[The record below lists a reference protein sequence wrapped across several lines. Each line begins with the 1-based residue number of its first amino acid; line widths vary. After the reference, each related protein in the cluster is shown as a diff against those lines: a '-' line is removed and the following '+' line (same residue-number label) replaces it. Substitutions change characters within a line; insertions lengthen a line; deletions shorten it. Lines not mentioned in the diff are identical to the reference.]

1 MYILD
6 KYVCSVCKYDQYV
19 GETVKSLRDR
29 LNGHRKGMKNPF
41 PDNRFKILSKNFGVG
56 LCRNANYIVNVVEKL
71 FGSGRAG
78 NGITISDVFTYLFS
92 FI

>member
-41 PDNRFKILSKNFGVG
+41 VDNRFKILSKNFGVG

-71 FGSGRAG
+71 FGSGRAS